1 MSTRI
6 AIPKFA
12 IPLIW
17 LCLATFAAFAPKAG
31 AAAEAATKA
40 GSKTTESRK
49 SGYDFMS
56 ASTQALQNDDSQN
69 PAMLWVKDGE
79 ALWNRE
85 AGDNKKSCA
94 SCHGLAPKSMLGVAA
109 RYPAIEKETR
119 RPINLQ
125 QRINLCQKDHQHAA
139 LFAPETQEMLGI
151 ESYVGLQSRGLPITP
166 PRDARLAAYTQ
177 KGKVRFEQRIGQL
190 DLSCADCHDNNAGKK
205 LGGATIPEAH
215 PTAYPLY
222 RLEWQSLGGVER
234 RLRNCMS
241 GVRAEPYAYGAPEFI
256 ELELYLA
263 ARAAGMK
270 METPGVRP

>member
-1 MSTRI
+1 MV
-6 AIPKFA
+6 F
-12 IPLIW
+12 IW
-17 LCLATFAAFAPKAG
+17 LLPATFAAIGTEACAAEEAANKAG
-31 AAAEAATKA
+31 NNITD
-40 GSKTTESRK
+40 SRK

-56 ASTQALQNDDSQN
+56 GSTQALQNDDSQN

-79 ALWNRE
+79 ALWGRE
-85 AGDNKKSCA
+85 AGKDKKSCA
-94 SCHGLAPKSMLGVAA
+94 SCHGGAPKSMRGVAA
-109 RYPAIEKETR
+109 RYPAIEKKTR

-139 LFAPETQEMLGI
+139 PFAPETQEMLGI
-151 ESYVGLQSRGLPITP
+151 ESYVGMQSRGLAITP
-166 PRDARLAAYTQ
+166 PRDARLAAFTQ
-177 KGKVRFEQRIGQL
+177 KGKLRFEQRMGQL
-190 DLSCADCHDNNAGKK
+190 DLSCADCHDNHAGKK

-222 RLEWQSLGGVER
+222 RLEWQSVGSVER

-241 GVRAEPYAYGAPEFI
+241 GVRAEPYPYGAPEFV

-270 METPGVRP
+270 LETPGVRP

>member
-1 MSTRI
+1 MSIRI

-12 IPLIW
+12 VALIW
-17 LCLATFAAFAPKAG
+17 LCLAAFAAFAPKAG
-31 AAAEAATKA
+31 AAAEAAYKA
-40 GSKTTESRK
+40 GSKTTDSRK

-79 ALWNRE
+79 ALWNRN
-85 AGDNKKSCA
+85 AGDDKKSCA
-94 SCHGLAPKSMLGVAA
+94 SCHGLAPKSMRGVAA

-151 ESYVGLQSRGLPITP
+151 ESYIGLQSRGLAITP
-166 PRDARLAAYTQ
+166 PRDIRLAAFTQ

-190 DLSCADCHDNNAGKK
+190 DLSCADCHDSNAGKK

-222 RLEWQSLGGVER
+222 RLEWQSLGSVER

-241 GVRAEPYAYGAPEFI
+241 GVRAEPYAYGAPEFV

-263 ARAAGMK
+263 ARATGMR